1 MKYCSIL
8 GPPRPNLEKGAGTR
22 LPAAFSR
29 KLGPVLERQLT
40 PERRSPCRRGQREK
54 SQKINESRS
63 CVLRGIFWPLNALP
77 SDIGSRMGPKGSQ
90 NGAKMEPKWLQKGS
104 PIEWSISNPFLVP
117 FFNDFGPVLKWF
129 FYAVL
134 DRRIMC
140 MKNANVQN
148 HPIFAVDFKDF
159 TVAMKSE
166 KQQKIYE
173 KLC

>member
-1 MKYCSIL
+1 MKYCSIP

-29 KLGPVLERQLT
+29 KSGPVLERQLA
-40 PERRSPCRRGQREK
+40 SIGAAPCRRPPRPK
-54 SQKINESRS
+54 SLKINESSS
-63 CVLRGIFWPLNALP
+63 CVLRGIFRPLNAIP

-148 HPIFAVDFKDF
+148 HPIFTVDFKDF
-159 TVAMKSE
+159 TVAMKYQNE
-166 KQQKIYE
+166 
-173 KLC
+173 